1 MDGILVNFHSN
12 NPESVWPGILQKTQ
26 QEAYYG
32 RKDHLSPPVSSRGHS
47 DSDISE
53 FDVDERFARS
63 VPGSLFNQMTFAI
76 FQKLSKSENFFICLS
91 CFMRLK

>member
-12 NPESVWPGILQKTQ
+12 NPECVWPGILQKTQ

-63 VPGSLFNQMTFAI
+63 VPGNLV
-76 FQKLSKSENFFICLS
+76 
-91 CFMRLK
+91 

>member
-1 MDGILVNFHSN
+1 MFDLVFL
-12 NPESVWPGILQKTQ
+12 VLQKTQ

-63 VPGSLFNQMTFAI
+63 VPGKPGQPN
-76 FQKLSKSENFFICLS
+76 NFFQPMLQIL
-91 CFMRLK
+91 RE

>member
-1 MDGILVNFHSN
+1 MFDLMVFLV
-12 NPESVWPGILQKTQ
+12 LQKTQ

-63 VPGSLFNQMTFAI
+63 VPG
-76 FQKLSKSENFFICLS
+76 KPG
-91 CFMRLK
+91 